1 MKELGNIE
9 PKVRSSQSKGIPRVS
24 VRTSCKRRNP
34 LLAPRA
40 RYLYSKKTRYG
51 LATGS
56 VISRSRAHDIVS
68 RISDEETTRSVLHQN
83 DRRVVEGRPREVV
96 DHFGVAVQDSST
108 SSPPTPAALNRVNLV
123 NKMLRAT
130 CMQISL
136 EFVAPFMISEMAVA
150 VDAQIQRTG
159 RQSRTYLTI
168 YVPFPSL
175 TAYTP
180 CTGRANEFMIS
191 STWSCMRP
199 VTLWD
204 A

>member
-1 MKELGNIE
+1 M
-9 PKVRSSQSKGIPRVS
+9 
-24 VRTSCKRRNP
+24 
-34 LLAPRA
+34 
-40 RYLYSKKTRYG
+40 
-51 LATGS
+51 
-56 VISRSRAHDIVS
+56 S

-168 YVPFPSL
+168 YVPIPL
-175 TAYTP
+175 THSIHTLHRTCERVHDIVDLVLYEARDFM
-180 CTGRANEFMIS
+180 GRLVQSA
-191 STWSCMRP
+191 ST
-199 VTLWD
+199 